1 MQKIVPFL
9 WFNGQAEEA
18 VRFYTSIFQN
28 SGIKDEI
35 NYFEENAEIARTP
48 AGSVMSIPFQLNG
61 QDFIALNGGPEF
73 KLTEAI
79 SFIIQCESQTE
90 IDFYWEKLSVGGDP
104 NAQQCG
110 WLKDKFGLSWQI
122 IPANLNQMLQSEDA
136 VIAGKIM
143 GSILKMKKINLNEL
157 ENIQKG
163 KDE

>member
-28 SGIKDEI
+28 SGKKDEI
-35 NYFEENAEIARTP
+35 NYFEENAEIARKP
-48 AGSVMSIPFQLNG
+48 AGLVMSIPFQLNG

>member
-1 MQKIVPFL
+1 
-9 WFNGQAEEA
+9 
-18 VRFYTSIFQN
+18 
-28 SGIKDEI
+28 
-35 NYFEENAEIARTP
+35 
-48 AGSVMSIPFQLNG
+48 MSIPFQLNG